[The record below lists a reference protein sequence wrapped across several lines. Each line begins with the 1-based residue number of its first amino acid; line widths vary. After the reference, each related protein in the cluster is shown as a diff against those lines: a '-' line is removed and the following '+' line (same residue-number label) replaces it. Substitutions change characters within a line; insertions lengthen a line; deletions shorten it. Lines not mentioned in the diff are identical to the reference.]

1 MIEIDWVQIPAGK
14 FIFGLSTIQAE
25 ALLDALPECYDE
37 HERQWLQK
45 KLLAEVPERVIALDT
60 FYISRYPITNRQD
73 LEFALS
79 DHRYSDANIFTGEKK
94 RIVLEGKQ
102 RLTEEE
108 GDHPVDTVWHSALA
122 FCDWIGARLPTSV
135 EWEKAARGTD
145 GRLYPWGNI
154 WDASRGN
161 FRLDRKRWRGKT
173 SPVTAYPAGQSPYG
187 VMDMMGNTYEW
198 TLSTM
203 LAIGDISP
211 QIPTELVI
219 CRSCSCDFSETN
231 TPDWFRNRV
240 TAIMG
245 NEMHF
250 GGAHLVGFRPVLD
263 DWQRQSWP
271 GMTLTTDT
279 TVGEAG
285 VLLTDLLTQPPH
297 QAGETRTSE

>member
-1 MIEIDWVQIPAGK
+1 MIEIDWVPIPGGK
-14 FIFGLSTIQAE
+14 FIFGLSAGQLE
-25 ALLDALPECYDE
+25 ALLDALPEQVDTR
-37 HERQWLQK
+37 ERQRLRQRLQV
-45 KLLAEVPERVIALDT
+45 EMPEREVMLDT

-79 DHRYSDANIFTGEKK
+79 NHHYSDANVFAGEKK

-102 RLTEEE
+102 RLADTK
-108 GDHPVDTVWHSALA
+108 GDHPADSVWHSAMA

-135 EWEKAARGTD
+135 EWEKAARSTD
-145 GRLYPWGNI
+145 GRLYPWGNT
-154 WDASRGN
+154 WDANRGN
-161 FRLDRKRWRGKT
+161 FALDRERWPGKT
-173 SPVTAYPAGQSPYG
+173 SPVTAYPSGQSSYG

-203 LAIGDISP
+203 LGIGDISP
-211 QIPTELVI
+211 RIPTELVI
-219 CRSCSCDFSETN
+219 CRSCSCDFSETE

-240 TAIMG
+240 TAIIG
-245 NEMHF
+245 NEMHS

-279 TVGEAG
+279 TVGESGAF
-285 VLLTDLLTQPPH
+285 LTELLTQPSH
-297 QAGETRTSE
+297 KSS